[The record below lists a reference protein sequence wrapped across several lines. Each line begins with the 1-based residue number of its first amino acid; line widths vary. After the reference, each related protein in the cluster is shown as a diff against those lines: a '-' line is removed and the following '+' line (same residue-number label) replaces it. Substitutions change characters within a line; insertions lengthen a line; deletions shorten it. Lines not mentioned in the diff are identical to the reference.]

1 MRRRLLGSSLGIL
14 LVAGLL
20 SQSALAQG
28 SNNTGLSPDE
38 QRLAELHAAIAA
50 QQERI
55 GMLEQ
60 QVVATGAGGA
70 QVGQTE
76 LIREQIRALLSEQEF
91 RESLAPAMLQA
102 GYDGGFFIRSS
113 DDLFLMKVKTCMQF
127 RWTHYGTSSRNK
139 YRSPRLERDDRTGF
153 DIQRL
158 RPSFRGHVYSPD
170 LTYEI
175 QLDMSSDG
183 GYDASAYYGYVNY
196 RFAEEFQVM
205 LGLFKLA
212 GTRGQMISSGSF
224 QFVDLPL
231 TDEVFQLGRGVGVRF
246 WGRMFDKRL
255 RWYVD
260 VVNSLRGQ
268 NNRTITTDE
277 ARELDNNPA
286 IVTHLLWHVL
296 GDKPGSTWRSQSDMP
311 MHEMPALE
319 LGVHYA
325 FNDDA
330 GDRGTLRI
338 PFRRNS
344 VMPGAYGLTTSN
356 GMQIHQLGTD
366 LAFRWQGFS
375 INAEYIWRFIDPRR
389 ANRTPFTPYT
399 LLTGIGDT
407 ENYHGGYMQMGYF
420 LPIPGLENQVEVVGR
435 FGGVAG
441 VDPGNEGSWE
451 YGGGLNYYIKG
462 HDVKLQAD
470 MVKVYEWP
478 NRTASGSLAN
488 CNDDALVF
496 RVQLQVQF

>member
-139 YRSPRLERDDRTGF
+139 YRSPRLERADRTGF
-153 DIQRL
+153 AIQRL

-224 QFVDLPL
+224 QFVDNHDLVAQTSGCAGTWMWSIRCAGRTTGPLRRMRRASWTITRPSSRTCCGTCWVTSRAARGGRRATCRCTRCPRWSWACTMPL
-231 TDEVFQLGRGVGVRF
+231 TMTPATG
-246 WGRMFDKRL
+246 
-255 RWYVD
+255 
-260 VVNSLRGQ
+260 
-268 NNRTITTDE
+268 
-277 ARELDNNPA
+277 ARCGFP
-286 IVTHLLWHVL
+286 
-296 GDKPGSTWRSQSDMP
+296 S
-311 MHEMPALE
+311 
-319 LGVHYA
+319 
-325 FNDDA
+325 
-330 GDRGTLRI
+330 
-338 PFRRNS
+338 
-344 VMPGAYGLTTSN
+344 GA
-356 GMQIHQLGTD
+356 
-366 LAFRWQGFS
+366 
-375 INAEYIWRFIDPRR
+375 
-389 ANRTPFTPYT
+389 
-399 LLTGIGDT
+399 
-407 ENYHGGYMQMGYF
+407 
-420 LPIPGLENQVEVVGR
+420 
-435 FGGVAG
+435 
-441 VDPGNEGSWE
+441 
-451 YGGGLNYYIKG
+451 
-462 HDVKLQAD
+462 
-470 MVKVYEWP
+470 
-478 NRTASGSLAN
+478 TA
-488 CNDDALVF
+488 
-496 RVQLQVQF
+496 